1 MTTKNSLQVY
11 FLFMDT
17 KVFVSLLYII
27 ENKTMR

>member
-1 MTTKNSLQVY
+1 MTTKTSLQE
-11 FLFMDT
+11 FFFMDL